1 MVAIGSSKSSPLL
14 RFNYVLGDVMA
25 MPFPNDQ
32 FDTVLDTFGL
42 EYVLNPRK
50 ALEEMRR
57 YSTTHAEFANLT
69 AKSYS

>member
-1 MVAIGSSKSSPLL
+1 MVAIGSAKSSPLL

-57 YSTTHAEFANLT
+57 Y
-69 AKSYS
+69 